1 MSGHRGYRVLM
12 DASSSPAK
20 TQSAH
25 LARSVLALGAVLAL
39 AGGVGIGAV
48 AIIRNPT
55 LEGIAGG
62 VFGGFMVALV
72 VMGLAAWAAMA
83 MMRTP
88 KPVDTVTG
96 NALAAQLQDV
106 LGEVEAA
113 RLETVAAIN
122 KRAVWRVPVGA
133 AAGVALTVATQVS
146 GDPPDFLETILMLIA
161 PAFGGYLWAS
171 MGPASAYA
179 RLYKDKVLP
188 RLAASF
194 GSLSYRGA
202 HMPDLERLREEC
214 IFRKFDAVEA
224 DDEIFGTHRTRPI
237 SIVELK
243 LTHGSGNNKRTTFDG
258 LLTTMELPRDTGAV
272 TAVVTDA
279 GGLGNF
285 LDRQKGQHRER
296 VRLEDVAFEKI
307 YEVYGTDQV
316 ASRALLHPAF
326 MEKLLAL
333 GALQDF
339 ERPQVLC
346 AGRVLQIA
354 MPKRTGA
361 NLFEPPSFTKPAAT
375 REQLV
380 QLQKDIAGVLAA
392 VDAVIDLDHRFE
404 VRSG

>member
-1 MSGHRGYRVLM
+1 M
-12 DASSSPAK
+12 
-20 TQSAH
+20 
-25 LARSVLALGAVLAL
+25 ARSVLTVAALLSVTA
-39 AGGVGIGAV
+39 GVGIAAV

-55 LEGIAGG
+55 LEGVATG
-62 VFGGFMVALV
+62 VFGGLMLGLVIMAL
-72 VMGLAAWAAMA
+72 GAWSAMA
-83 MMRTP
+83 LMRPP
-88 KPVDTVTG
+88 KPVDTVAG
-96 NALAAQLQDV
+96 DALAVQLKDV
-106 LGEVEAA
+106 LDEVEAA
-113 RLETVAAIN
+113 RLETVEAIN
-122 KRAVWRVPVGA
+122 RRAVWRVPLGA
-133 AAGVALTVATQVS
+133 AAGVALAVGTQFS
-146 GDPPDFLETILMLIA
+146 DDPPEFIETILMLIV

-171 MGPASAYA
+171 LGPASAYA

-194 GSLSYRGA
+194 GALSYRGA
-202 HMPDLERLREEC
+202 ITPDLGRLKEEC
-214 IFRKFDAVEA
+214 IFRRFDVVEA
-224 DDEIFGTHRTRPI
+224 DDEIFGVHRTRPI
-237 SIVELK
+237 NIVELK
-243 LTHGSGNNKRTTFDG
+243 LTHGSGKSRKTTFDG
-258 LLTTMELPRDTGAV
+258 LLVTLELPRDTGAV

-279 GGLGNF
+279 GELGNF

-326 MEKLLAL
+326 MEKLKAL
-333 GALQDF
+333 GELKDF

-346 AGRVLQIA
+346 VGRVLQIA
-354 MPKRTGA
+354 MPKRTGV
-361 NLFEPPSFTKPAAT
+361 NLFEPPSFAKPAAT